1 MPFRPVLILI
11 SHSSSWE
18 VGVFEALLPKIF
30 KNQQSNLSTV
40 RRALIPDLLFK
51 IVNSRKISQ
60 N

>member
-1 MPFRPVLILI
+1 MPFRPVLILT

-18 VGVFEALLPKIF
+18 MGVFEALLPKIF

-40 RRALIPDLLFK
+40 SRALIPDLFLN